1 LFKFSDDKQVSDHE
15 VIDYGYDFESQI
27 QRTLMGFPLLLES
40 AVELD
45 DGLLEA
51 GSLLQQLVD
60 TPGGLFQLH

>member
-1 LFKFSDDKQVSDHE
+1 LFKFCDDNQVSDYE
-15 VIDYGYDFESQI
+15 VIDYGYDFESRI

-40 AVELD
+40 ALELD

-51 GSLLQQLVD
+51 GSLLHQLVD